1 MKLGNPFDKETH
13 IGAIIDQDQLDV
25 IDGYVQSAIQE
36 GADILAG
43 GKAAVIEGYENGYWY
58 EPTVIANVNHDMTV
72 VKEEIFG
79 PVVVIMKF
87 KNEKEAIKLA
97 NDTEFGLGSAIWSKD
112 GARATRV
119 ANQIQAG
126 IVMVN
131 CPFSAFPG
139 TPFGG
144 YKQSGFGREL
154 CIETLDLY
162 TETKSIVTYYGS
174 RPLNPLGV

>member
-13 IGAIIDQDQLDV
+13 VGAIIDQNQLDV
-25 IDGYVQSAIQE
+25 IDGYVQSAIEE

-43 GKAAVIEGYENGYWY
+43 GKAAVVEGFENGYWY
-58 EPTVIANVNHDMTV
+58 EPTVIANVNHDMKV

-87 KNEKEAIKLA
+87 KDEKEAIKLA

-119 ANQIQAG
+119 AESNSSRDCHGELSILSDSQEHRLVG
-126 IVMVN
+126 ISN
-131 CPFSAFPG
+131 RA
-139 TPFGG
+139 
-144 YKQSGFGREL
+144 SGESFVL
-154 CIETLDLY
+154 
-162 TETKSIVTYYGS
+162 K
-174 RPLNPLGV
+174 PLIYIRKRKVLFLTMEAVH

>member
-1 MKLGNPFDKETH
+1 MKDF
-13 IGAIIDQDQLDV
+13 
-25 IDGYVQSAIQE
+25 
-36 GADILAG
+36 
-43 GKAAVIEGYENGYWY
+43 ENGYWY
-58 EPTVIANVNHDMTV
+58 EPTVIANVNHDMKV

-87 KNEKEAIKLA
+87 KDEKEAIKLA
-97 NDTEFGLGSAIWSKD
+97 NDTEFGLGSAIWTKD
-112 GARATRV
+112 GARAQRV
-119 ANQIQAG
+119 AGQIQAG

-131 CPFSAFPG
+131 CPFSAMPG

-162 TETKSIVTYYGS
+162 TETKSIVSYYGS
-174 RPLNPLGV
+174 RPLNPLGL